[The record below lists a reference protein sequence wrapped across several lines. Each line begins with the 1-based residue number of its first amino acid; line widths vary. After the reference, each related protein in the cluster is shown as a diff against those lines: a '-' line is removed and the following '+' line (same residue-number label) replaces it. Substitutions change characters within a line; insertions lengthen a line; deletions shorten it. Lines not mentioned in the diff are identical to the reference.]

1 MPQILNPDMY
11 NKAKEDADKKYK
23 KPSAYKSM
31 YIVKRY
37 KELGGEYADDGKPK
51 NLDRWRKEEWKD
63 VAGLDYPVYRP
74 TKKISK
80 STPLTPAEIE
90 PENLVKQSILKQVVK
105 GSKNLPPFK
114 SVGGKRTA
122 KEIKDF
128 LEASYQE
135 EPPEELEGFVLDKSL
150 STDTAKVYYNP
161 TSNEAVVAHRGTKG
175 MLDWGNNL
183 AYALGYYN
191 YTPRYKKGK
200 SVQDKAEAKYGKSNI
215 STLGHSQGAILS
227 RKLGADTKE
236 VINVNPAW
244 MGEKPYKNEYNIRSS
259 TDIVSGLYAPISTAR
274 SLLYPKYTLKH
285 DILVP
290 SKSSSD
296 ILGEHSYN
304 ILERLGDKEIGVGAE
319 NKISNN
325 NIMKGGRRFSLDEKI
340 KQLVYIGL
348 PQEAVAL
355 LLHSGN
361 LENVWNT
368 YISGEDMTPVL
379 SGVLSS
385 IEPRKTRGSKFDLNA
400 VFSKKDEDPSNE
412 VDTSDPIDVNTGN
425 IDTDPTDDDLVGGMK
440 HYPYGYYN
448 VGTNPIGVIGGAMKG
463 GATPQEMM
471 RSIHWINELN
481 RPLPIDINYL
491 IEQLINAIELAL
503 DFPNSPHIV
512 EDANRA
518 YTFLLNDVRRRGL
531 RYDPS
536 QTKPSSNMKGGK
548 VKNPFKS
555 VSKAFKPV
563 GKALD
568 TAGQALGQGAIY
580 ANPMMWALSDKGTS
594 QAMAKSGEITHD
606 YLLPAVVSAGK
617 PIYDATAITA
627 STMLTGNPVLG
638 KAVAD
643 TLWNEMVAKKGA
655 DPRQNQK
662 SKELGDLS
670 GFAGKAVAEPYSAS
684 LGGMGRKKTKKSQEQ
699 ILNEMSRLYAH
710 FKQQNPKSRVKDV
723 MGFAK
728 KMIRDKPNKKIVDFS
743 KVFIKEFK

>member
-1 MPQILNPDMY
+1 MPQILNPDIY
-11 NKAKEDADKKYK
+11 QKARMIADEKYS
-23 KPSAYKSM
+23 KPSAYKSGF
-31 YIVKRY
+31 IVKTY
-37 KELGGEYADDGKPK
+37 KELGGKYGDDKQPK
-51 NLDRWRKEEWKD
+51 NLKRWFKEDWKD

-74 TKKISK
+74 TKRVDKN
-80 STPLTPAEIE
+80 TPLTPEEIE

-105 GSKNLPPFK
+105 GSKNLPPFIK
-114 SVGGKRTA
+114 GGKRTA

-135 EPPEELEGFVLDKSL
+135 TPPDNLDGWVLDKSL

-161 TSNEAVVAHRGTKG
+161 NSKEAVVAHRGTKG

-183 AYALGYYN
+183 AYALGYYD

-274 SLLYPKYTLKH
+274 SYLFPKYTLKH

-290 SKSSSD
+290 SKSTTD

-361 LENVWNT
+361 LENVWTT

-379 SGVLSS
+379 SGILSS
-385 IEPRKTRGSKFDLNA
+385 IEPRKTRSSKFDLNA
-400 VFSKKDEDPSNE
+400 GFNRKIDEDPE
-412 VDTSDPIDVNTGN
+412 DEEDEESDPIDAETGE
-425 IDTDPTDDDLVGGMK
+425 IDTDPTDDDLVGGMRY
-440 HYPYGYYN
+440 YPFAYAN
-448 VGTNPIGVIGGAMKG
+448 VGTNPRGVIGGSFHDGHSSVDKYF
-463 GATPQEMM
+463 
-471 RSIHWINELN
+471 
-481 RPLPIDINYL
+481 LP
-491 IEQLINAIELAL
+491 
-503 DFPNSPHIV
+503 PK
-512 EDANRA
+512 
-518 YTFLLNDVRRRGL
+518 GL
-531 RYDPS
+531 RR
-536 QTKPSSNMKGGK
+536 GGK
-548 VKNPFKS
+548 VKNPFK
-555 VSKAFKPV
+555 KV
-563 GKALD
+563 GKAFDKAGDAISSGLAK
-568 TAGQALGQGAIY
+568 TATAV
-580 ANPMMWALSDKGTS
+580 NPMTYVLGSKTGRNLGIGLGDATNN
-594 QAMAKSGEITHD
+594 

-643 TLWNEMVAKKGA
+643 TLWNEMVAKKGY
-655 DPRQNQK
+655 DPRDRQK
-662 SKELGDLS
+662 SKELGELS
-670 GFAGKAVAEPYSAS
+670 GVAGQALAKPYSAS
-684 LGGMGRKKTKKSQEQ
+684 LGGMGRGKMKGGALEKMMVE
-699 ILNEMSRLYAH
+699 
-710 FKQQNPKSRVKDV
+710 FKADNPRARVKDLDT
-723 MGFAK
+723 FAK
-728 KMIRDKPNKKIVDFS
+728 RILKNKKVFS
-743 KVFIKEFK
+743 DKAIQHAMVHLGV